1 MSVKDKQHAAQKPS
15 KREPTVHA
23 VRHAVELIRC
33 IAQAQ
38 PEISVSEIARRI
50 GLHKSSVSRL
60 IATLVAEHIL
70 ERNPQ
75 TDGVRLGFGLVA
87 LAAPLLSGTGLPQA
101 AQTRVATLAERSGET
116 VNLSVWDGEQA
127 ISVFQALGTNAIT
140 HYAAPGQ
147 SNPAHC
153 TASGKLLLAFAS
165 AAEIERVLAEP
176 LMRYT
181 EHTCTDPAVLARELP
196 QIRAEGRAI
205 NRGEFAS
212 DVGAVAALVRDM
224 DGRARAAVTITVPM
238 YRFSP
243 EREAD
248 LLALV
253 EATASDISAQLGYQ
267 RGSASRAYASSLN
280 EQRHVPR

>member
-1 MSVKDKQHAAQKPS
+1 MSVKDKQPSAQKVS

-23 VRHAVELIRC
+23 VRHAVELLRC

-38 PEISVSEIARRI
+38 PEITISEVARRI

-70 ERNPQ
+70 ERSPQ

-101 AQTRVATLAERSGET
+101 ARARIATLAERSGET
-116 VNLSVWDGEQA
+116 VNLSIWDGGQA
-127 ISVFQALGTNAIT
+127 VSVFQALGTNAIT

-165 AAEIERVLAEP
+165 DVEIERILAEP
-176 LMRYT
+176 LTRYT
-181 EHTCTDPAVLARELP
+181 EHTCTDPAILASELP
-196 QIRAEGRAI
+196 RIRTEGRAI

-243 EREAD
+243 ERETD

-253 EATASDISAQLGYQ
+253 EVTASDISAQLGYQ
-267 RGSASRAYASSLN
+267 RGQGNAAFPNGLL
-280 EQRHVPR
+280 QRGP